1 MSIYVNDLT
10 VTYDNHPAIHHLTV
24 TIAQGEW
31 LGIVGPNGAGKST
44 LLKAMAGQIEG
55 YEGRIDGLTPETV
68 AYLPQQTQLDTS
80 FPITVFDLVTIGF
93 WQQQGF
99 STPLSDMQYRQSHN
113 ALKVVGLGGFEE
125 RLIGTLSGGQLQR
138 SLFARVLLQ
147 DQPIILLDEPFNA
160 IDTKTL
166 ADLTQVVKQ
175 WHQNKRTII
184 MVTHDLDY
192 VREYCPNVLL
202 LARECVGHGTAS
214 DVLSE
219 DNLVRARQ
227 VYEAFDGHAAWCPS

>member
-1 MSIYVNDLT
+1 MNIYINDLT
-10 VTYDNHPAIHHLTV
+10 VTYDNHPAIHHLTA

-55 YEGRIDGLTPETV
+55 YEGCIDGLTPESV

-99 STPLSDMQYRQSHN
+99 STPLSDRQYRQSHN

-192 VREYCPNVLL
+192 VREHCPNVLL
-202 LARECVGHGTAS
+202 LARECVGHGAAS

-219 DNLVRARQ
+219 DNLIRARQ
-227 VYEAFDGHAAWCPS
+227 VSEAFDGHAAWCPG